1 MMIFLKLGN
10 CIKAKHI
17 LDQQKSKVQNVDS
30 IMWLY
35 CIQLLINIIISVSD
49 KTNPIIVQFKK
60 NFELSKQLVTYFV
73 PAYSQPSE
81 KAQSAWWRSR
91 LPLIWKVVPGLNILN
106 RPWGL
111 LSSSKDLEFRMY
123 TLRTFLASSGSK
135 HAIP

>member
-17 LDQQKSKVQNVDS
+17 LDQQKSKVQKVDS
-30 IMWLY
+30 VMWLY

-49 KTNPIIVQFKK
+49 KTNPMIVWFLKK
-60 NFELSKQLVTYFV
+60 LWSKQAAGNTFC
-73 PAYSQPSE
+73 SGIQPTFS
-81 KAQSAWWRSR
+81 RSTICKMTIK
-91 LPLIWKVVPGLNILN
+91 LPLIWKVVPGLNITN